1 MGGPWGQPHSGG
13 LWGVCPFTPTKVSLL
28 DRGRPSPTLIKLGV
42 EGAQPP
48 PRGHGGCAPKNIKR
62 GNESPTLATPPR
74 VGAKTLA
81 NPEPTGVGKW
91 GVQGGKAP
99 MAGGVGG
106 VPPKTKRGGES
117 PTLATPPRVGPNT
130 LANPKPT
137 RAGKRG
143 GPGGRSPHGGGLGGC
158 PPTKP

>member
-1 MGGPWGQPHSGG
+1 M
-13 LWGVCPFTPTKVSLL
+13 CPFTPTKVSLL

-81 NPEPTGVGKW
+81 NPEPTGVGKRGSRGLAPW
-91 GVQGGKAP
+91 QGVWGMCPQNKKEGASCQLLHARHEWDPKRRQTLSQRGWGKGVQGAAGP
-99 MAGGVGG
+99 LAGGVGG
-106 VPPKTKRGGES
+106 VPPQNQKKGASR
-117 PTLATPPRVGPNT
+117 L
-130 LANPKPT
+130 
-137 RAGKRG
+137 
-143 GPGGRSPHGGGLGGC
+143 H
-158 PPTKP
+158 